1 MIIRAAVHFL
11 LHTLIPEISG
21 IRVQGE
27 FLSVIVRKVLAVARV
42 RSAVVLEGETE
53 GGALAGGGA
62 LEGDLG
68 VEG

>member
-1 MIIRAAVHFL
+1 MSHDAVKY
-11 LHTLIPEISG
+11 ISFWSDM
-21 IRVQGE
+21 QGE
-27 FLSVIVRKVLAVARV
+27 FLPVIVRKVLAVARV
-42 RSAVVLEGETE
+42 RGAVVLEGETE

>member
-1 MIIRAAVHFL
+1 M
-11 LHTLIPEISG
+11 
-21 IRVQGE
+21 QGE
-27 FLSVIVRKVLAVARV
+27 FLPVIVRKVLAVARV
-42 RSAVVLEGETE
+42 RGAVVLEGETE